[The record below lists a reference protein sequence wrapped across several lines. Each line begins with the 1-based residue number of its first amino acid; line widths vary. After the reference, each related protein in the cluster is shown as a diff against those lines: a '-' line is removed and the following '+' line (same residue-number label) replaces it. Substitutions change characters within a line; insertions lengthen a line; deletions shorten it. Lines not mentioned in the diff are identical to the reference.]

1 VSPKEWASPRNGL
14 RDGSKTP
21 TTNLIGHPKYHKP
34 TTTDTVRT
42 TYGRSNVL
50 PVPFIEPV
58 IVAIRLAIGQ
68 VHFPL
73 GEQHL
78 LRTAFRPGCRS
89 GLEALNNL
97 GLV

>member
-1 VSPKEWASPRNGL
+1 MSFPS
-14 RDGSKTP
+14 
-21 TTNLIGHPKYHKP
+21 
-34 TTTDTVRT
+34 
-42 TYGRSNVL
+42 
-50 PVPFIEPV
+50 VPFIEPV
-58 IVAIRLAIGQ
+58 IVAMKLAIGQ

-89 GLEALNNL
+89 GLEELNNL